1 MIWDYRDAS
10 GGCLYNWWE
19 ISVTIQKESMLLQG
33 KTVAILMETLY
44 QDMEAWYPYYRLKE
58 EGAQVFFVGVKKGEM
73 YKGKYGYEAIAEMGM
88 DELVEHHFDAVIIPG
103 GFAPDYMRRHK
114 QMVDFV
120 RQMAQ
125 TGKVVAA
132 ICHGGWML
140 VSADV
145 IRAKRV
151 TSFFAIKDDMKN
163 AGGDWEDQAVVKDG
177 NMITS
182 RKPDDL
188 PVFMKTVIEVLAEL

>member
-1 MIWDYRDAS
+1 
-10 GGCLYNWWE
+10 
-19 ISVTIQKESMLLQG
+19 
-33 KTVAILMETLY
+33 
-44 QDMEAWYPYYRLKE
+44 
-58 EGAQVFFVGVKKGEM
+58 
-73 YKGKYGYEAIAEMGM
+73 
-88 DELVEHHFDAVIIPG
+88 
-103 GFAPDYMRRHK
+103 MRRHK

-163 AGGDWEDQAVVKDG
+163 AGGDWEDQAVVQDG

>member
-1 MIWDYRDAS
+1 MS
-10 GGCLYNWWE
+10 
-19 ISVTIQKESMLLQG
+19 LQG

-44 QDMEAWYPYYRLKE
+44 QDMEAQYPYYRLKE
-58 EGAQVFFVGVKKGEM
+58 EAAQVFFVGAKKGEV
-73 YKGKYGYEAIAEMGM
+73 YKGKYGYEAVAEMGM
-88 DELVEHHFDAVIIPG
+88 DELSGRNFDAVIIPG

-114 QMVDFV
+114 PMVDFV
-120 RQMAQ
+120 RDMAHH
-125 TGKVVAA
+125 GKVVAA

-163 AGGDWEDQAVVKDG
+163 AGGDWEDQAVVQDG
-177 NMITS
+177 NIITS
-182 RKPDDL
+182 RNPDDL
-188 PVFMKTVIEVLAEL
+188 PQFMKAIIEAMKNL

>member
-1 MIWDYRDAS
+1 MS
-10 GGCLYNWWE
+10 
-19 ISVTIQKESMLLQG
+19 LQG

-58 EGAQVFFVGVKKGEM
+58 EGAQVFFVGAKKGDV
-73 YKGKYGYEAIAEMGM
+73 YTGKCGYEAVAEMGM
-88 DELVEHHFDAVIIPG
+88 DELAGRDFDAVIIPG

-114 QMVDFV
+114 PMVDFV
-120 RQMAQ
+120 RDMAQ
-125 TGKVVAA
+125 TGKVVSA

-163 AGGDWEDQAVVKDG
+163 AGGDWEDQAVVQDG